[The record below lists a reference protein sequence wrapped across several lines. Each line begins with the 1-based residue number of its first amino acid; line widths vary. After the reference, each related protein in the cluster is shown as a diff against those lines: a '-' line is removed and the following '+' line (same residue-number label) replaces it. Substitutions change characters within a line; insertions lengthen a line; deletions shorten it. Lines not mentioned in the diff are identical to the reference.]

1 MSSSWSS
8 WGTDWSAFHSFIC
21 LFSLTVSAAPRLKD
35 AVIDS
40 EDLPQLY
47 AELLVT
53 IRRMFHYGKLV
64 HADLS
69 EYNIL
74 YHQSHLYII
83 DVSQSVEHDHPRAF
97 DFLRIDLQNIEDYF
111 TKRSSGAVRT
121 LGLRRAYGFVTEDMA
136 AHDEEQLLE
145 IVYQRTEEDGQEDTD
160 DAFLH
165 TFIPRALAEI
175 RDPEKVINDGGLDQ
189 RSGVGQL
196 VVEGSR
202 VSDPLLDGPPLEN
215 DVENLAEPVSGD
227 EDTLDFG
234 SEGDT
239 IERDPGRPTPQN
251 RGFRHEDRED
261 KKASLGRVRI
271 ASSD

>member
-1 MSSSWSS
+1 MF
-8 WGTDWSAFHSFIC
+8 D
-21 LFSLTVSAAPRLKD
+21 P
-35 AVIDS
+35 

-53 IRRMFHYGKLV
+53 IRRMFHFGKLV

-74 YHQSHLYII
+74 YHQAHLYII

-121 LGLRRAYGFVTEDMA
+121 LGLKRAYDFVTADLNVR
-136 AHDEEQLLE
+136 DDEQLLE
-145 IVYQRTEEDGQEDTD
+145 IVHQRIEAGGQDDTD

-189 RSGVGQL
+189 QSGVRQL
-196 VVEGSR
+196 VVEETKHLNASVDDHPSESGEQEI
-202 VSDPLLDGPPLEN
+202 LN
-215 DVENLAEPVSGD
+215 DASGD
-227 EDTLDFG
+227 EASLVSDASDQTDQ
-234 SEGDT
+234 E
-239 IERDPGRPTPQN
+239 EPGKPTPQN
-251 RGFRHEDRED
+251 RGFRHETLEE
-261 KKASLGRVRI
+261 KKASLRCVKRI
-271 ASSD
+271 S